1 MDAGELSRPEFAV
14 LGFGRFGRLAAQ
26 HLAAWGEVLVYDPTE
41 AEEAARAIGV
51 RQAPLADA
59 ARARHILL
67 CMPIGE
73 LRGLLRALR
82 PHLRPRTVL
91 IDTCSVKVEP
101 AGVLVE
107 EAPESVG
114 LLATHPLFGPD
125 SAGAGLAGLRIVL
138 CPLRRARPRLARR
151 FLGRL
156 GLDVVLATP
165 EEHDRQIAESQA
177 LVQWIGRALERVG
190 AGPRRIDTVG
200 YQRLLEVLAFVSRDS
215 WQLFRDM
222 QRRNPYA
229 AAARRR
235 FLDALRQVEERI
247 MDGWVV
253 VFRAAGL
260 AEAEVVKG
268 YLESIDI
275 PVDLDY
281 ESAGKVYGLT
291 MDGLGEV
298 RLRVPAEYEEAA
310 RTAIAERLEE
320 HGGDEQGD
328 GDVA

>member
-1 MDAGELSRPEFAV
+1 MDPGELNRPDLAV
-14 LGFGRFGRLAAQ
+14 LGFGRFGRFAAG
-26 HLAAWGEVLVYDPTE
+26 HLGTVGETVVFDPRDPG
-41 AEEAARAIGV
+41 EAAREIGARAV
-51 RQAPLADA
+51 PLEQA
-59 ARARHILL
+59 ARARHLLL

-73 LRGLLRALR
+73 LRELLRALR
-82 PHLRPRTVL
+82 PHLLPRTVL
-91 IDTCSVKVEP
+91 IDTCSVKAEP
-101 AGVLVE
+101 ARILVE
-107 EAPESVG
+107 ETPDSID

-125 SAGAGLAGLRIVL
+125 SGGAGLAGLRIVV
-138 CPLRRARPRLARR
+138 CPLRRGRPRLARR
-151 FLGRL
+151 FLERL
-156 GLDVVLATP
+156 GLEVILSTP
-165 EEHDRQIAESQA
+165 EEHDRQIAETQA

-190 AGPRRIDTVG
+190 AGPRRVDTVG
-200 YQRLLEVLAFVSRDS
+200 YQRLLEILTFVSRDS

-235 FLDALRQVEERI
+235 FLDALREVEERL

-253 VFRAAGL
+253 VFRAAGI

-268 YLESIDI
+268 YLESLDI

-298 RLRVPAEYEEAA
+298 RLRVPDDYEEAA
-310 RTAIAERLEE
+310 RLAIAERLGDGNEGG
-320 HGGDEQGD
+320 GGD
-328 GDVA
+328 DVA